1 MKAKKSTARP
11 PKTIAESQD
20 KYMSKQETA
29 KRAKRREVRF
39 FKAMKKTEH
48 SRKERLDYSF
58 QKHRQLN
65 PSIKNTK
72 KENRKFLFDLI
83 FELLIENAV
92 EAFNE
97 SAPKEKLGIE
107 TLWVTNFNRFS
118 EIPCDSLP
126 ITTTAWEG
134 NCSL

>member
-1 MKAKKSTARP
+1 MEHRKYYGVKALLNSEHI
-11 PKTIAESQD
+11 IA
-20 KYMSKQETA
+20 
-29 KRAKRREVRF
+29 
-39 FKAMKKTEH
+39 H
-48 SRKERLDYSF
+48 
-58 QKHRQLN
+58 
-65 PSIKNTK
+65 
-72 KENRKFLFDLI
+72 
-83 FELLIENAV
+83 AV
-92 EAFNE
+92 AAFNE

>member
-72 KENRKFLFDLI
+72 KERLKFEQQQSLKKACLNFFTAATAITSLIVALSYNSSQKTKQKNANNKKRTRK
-83 FELLIENAV
+83 
-92 EAFNE
+92 
-97 SAPKEKLGIE
+97 PKK
-107 TLWVTNFNRFS
+107 NN
-118 EIPCDSLP
+118 
-126 ITTTAWEG
+126 
-134 NCSL
+134 